1 MDINQIIKV
10 LEPLNK
16 IINPDV
22 ITTDI
27 RAVLMVSI
35 PVSLLH
41 YWFSRHIKHWVLVD
55 LGAHKWLIK

>member
-1 MDINQIIKV
+1 MNSDQITSI
-10 LEPLNK
+10 LEPITR

-22 ITTDI
+22 LTTDI

-41 YWFSRHIKHWVLVD
+41 YWFSKHVKHWVLVD